1 MSEFAEL
8 GEKFFAMIQTQ
19 QEKQK
24 NSKTEAAKRWFQ
36 TPAYNIG
43 KRRTD
48 KDVNRTGQDS

>member
-24 NSKTEAAKRWFQ
+24 NNKTEAAKRWFE

-43 KRRTD
+43 KRR
-48 KDVNRTGQDS
+48 KDGRTGQDS